1 MNINHEDTGKYEFSF
16 NFNFLGN
23 NNFSTSLYTKCIVTE
38 KGNEVQTRIRYHH
51 ENDKLFIVG
60 INKSPNLKV
69 NDLRNFFSSLY
80 MAAFYGYLLN
90 KEVLI
95 TSGIIGTYDMNS
107 RNFTNSEV
115 HLQGKYRNFKNYLV
129 LNRDISGNLF
139 YWIYFYDIFFLK
151 FFIEIFLKLG
161 KFIKW

>member
-16 NFNFLGN
+16 NYNFLGN
-23 NNFSTSLYTKCIVTE
+23 KNFSTSLYTKSIITE

-60 INKSPNLKV
+60 INKSPNLTV
-69 NDLRNFFSSLY
+69 MDFRNFFNSLH

-107 RNFTNSEV
+107 RNFANSEV
-115 HLQGKYRNFKNYLV
+115 HLQGKYKNFKNYLV

-139 YWIYFYDIFFLK
+139 YRIYFLIFFY
-151 FFIEIFLKLG
+151 
-161 KFIKW
+161 